1 MNSPRDSRSL
11 DQTDH
16 NREIPSRDFSAGD
29 SARAAQSLT
38 PILDEDG
45 TADRMSWEE
54 LRRAHDLLEFHLN
67 NTPLALL
74 QWNHEMKLIAWSKR
88 AERLFGWSRQDVLG
102 KHLTDFP
109 LIYPEDAPTVLE
121 LLERLRKGELPVGTN
136 VNRNGTKD
144 GRVIYC
150 EWHNSIYLN
159 DDGSVNSVFSL
170 AQDVTERRE
179 AEISLQ
185 EVTTRLQGILDNS
198 PLLIADLDLDGRY
211 RVANRAI
218 CDLLGKRAEELIGR
232 RFHEFLPRETAD
244 LFVSR
249 LRKVHATK
257 QVLNV
262 EDHVEL
268 QGVSK
273 TMETILF
280 PLFRDDGENIVSVG
294 SITHDISDRREAEVE
309 RERLE
314 SHLRQAQ
321 KLEAVGRLA
330 GGVAHDFN
338 NMLGVILGHADMVLD
353 TMSPTDPHF
362 AHLSEIRTAARRSAD
377 LTQQLLVFARQ
388 QAITPKVLDLN
399 HVVSG
404 LLKMLRHLIGE
415 DIELQWIP
423 GNDLGMIRADSS
435 QLDQVLANLV
445 VNARDAITETGTITL
460 STSNVELSDEF
471 CETHVGAIPGRYV
484 CLTIHDTGCGMSEKV
499 QAQIFEPFFTT
510 KPQGKGT
517 GLGLATVY
525 GVVKQSQGYISVE
538 SAPDEGSTFRIYF
551 PHYEEKAVTDKVP
564 EVVHQPPS
572 GSETILLVEDEPAL
586 LKLAAWQ
593 LERLGYHVLPA
604 GSPKR
609 ALEVA
614 RQFPGEI
621 QLLVTDVIMPEM
633 NGRDL
638 WQKLSADH
646 PRMKSLFISG
656 YTADVIATRGILD
669 EGVHFLQKPFTKAGL
684 AQKVREALQGD

>member
-1 MNSPRDSRSL
+1 MNSLRDSRSL

-16 NREIPSRDFSAGD
+16 NRGSPPLDFSAGN
-29 SARAAQSLT
+29 SPRAAQSLG
-38 PILDEDG
+38 PILDGDG
-45 TADRMSWEE
+45 SADRMSWEE
-54 LRRAHDLLEFHLN
+54 LRRAHDLLLFHLN

-88 AERLFGWSRQDVLG
+88 AELLFGWSREDVLG

-109 LIYPEDAPTVLE
+109 LIFSEDAPAVLE

-150 EWHNSIYLN
+150 EWHNSIYFN

-179 AEISLQ
+179 AEIS
-185 EVTTRLQGILDNS
+185 
-198 PLLIADLDLDGRY
+198 
-211 RVANRAI
+211 
-218 CDLLGKRAEELIGR
+218 
-232 RFHEFLPRETAD
+232 H
-244 LFVSR
+244 
-249 LRKVHATK
+249 
-257 QVLNV
+257 
-262 EDHVEL
+262 
-268 QGVSK
+268 
-273 TMETILF
+273 
-280 PLFRDDGENIVSVG
+280 
-294 SITHDISDRREAEVE
+294 
-309 RERLE
+309 ERLE

-362 AHLSEIRTAARRSAD
+362 THLSEIRTAARRSAD

-388 QAITPKVLDLN
+388 QAIAPKILDLN

-415 DIELQWIP
+415 DIELQWNP

-445 VNARDAITETGTITL
+445 VNARDAIAETGTITL
-460 STSNVELSDEF
+460 STSIVELSDEF
-471 CETHVGAIPGRYV
+471 CEMHVGANPGRYV
-484 CLTIHDTGCGMSEKV
+484 CLTIHDTGCGMSEEV
-499 QAQIFEPFFTT
+499 QAQMFEPFFTT
-510 KPQGKGT
+510 KPHGKGT

-538 SAPDEGSTFRIYF
+538 SAPGQGTTFRICF
-551 PHYEEKAVTDKVP
+551 PHYEEKAVIDKVR
-564 EVVHQPPS
+564 EVAPQPPS